1 MMGTDKF
8 LTRKASTLMLWI
20 GFLLI
25 ILGKYLR
32 YKHPLFQKWIADIQ
46 SGFDDVPGAGLFL
59 LHPTPITIVL
69 DFVLTVIAMLG
80 MLLMWSMVKGRNLLL
95 KIASLS
101 IGSFLALSALAAFR
115 SALVSLLWLF
125 FPLVIGEILWGFGLV
140 CSIIVAFNSTKHTSG
155 DR

>member
-1 MMGTDKF
+1 MELNKF

-32 YKHPLFQKWIADIQ
+32 YKHPLFNEWTSDIQ
-46 SGFDDVPGAGLFL
+46 SGFDDVTTGALFL
-59 LHPTPITIVL
+59 LYPNPITVML

-80 MLLMWSMVKGRNLLL
+80 MLLMWSMARRRNLLL
-95 KIASLS
+95 KIASLA
-101 IGSFLALSALAAFR
+101 IGSLLALSALAAFR

-140 CSIIVAFNSTKHTSG
+140 CSLIVAFNSIKYSNG
-155 DR
+155 GR